1 MRFPSPESDV
11 FLAPMEGVND
21 LAFRLLCRRK
31 GAGIA
36 FTQMVS
42 VNALAR
48 RNKASIRRV
57 DTCDEERPFR
67 AVQLF
72 GQLPRLFAN
81 AAQFCEDKADIIDLN
96 FGCPYP
102 NIMQQGAG
110 SALLARPK
118 RIGEIVRAVCSAV
131 DLPVTCKLRIGL
143 TKNKINI
150 LDTPGDANF
159 IADGKNCLRAV
170 ESSILV
176 ADSADGVRV
185 QGEKIARLSKEL
197 GLTVVGFVNKMD
209 RERANFEKA
218 LQDISIAVGIPTAPI
233 YIPIGQ
239 ESSFKGLIDLLRK
252 KALFFEDDLS
262 GKFKEGEVPD
272 ELSKDVEKFREKLIE
287 AQMKYNAAVEK
298 KNKMLQQFKALH
310 GDEVIAEEASLG
322 K

>member
-1 MRFPSPESDV
+1 MKLPHPESDV

-48 RNKASIRRV
+48 RNKSSIRRL

-81 AAQFCEDKADIIDLN
+81 AAQFCENMADIIDLN

-131 DLPVTCKLRIGL
+131 ELPITCKLRIGL

-150 LDTPGDANF
+150 LETAKICEDAGAAMVTVHARTQDQLYSGKADWQWIRKVKEELSIPVAGNGDVWSVEDYARMKKETGCDYVMIGRGALGNPHIFAQVCEYQKKGTYTPLTKEMRMLDF
-159 IADGKNCLRAV
+159 IEYYQLAREYGTDINTVKFHAQRFTKGIPHGAQIRFALSKVKDWNT
-170 ESSILV
+170 I
-176 ADSADGVRV
+176 
-185 QGEKIARLSKEL
+185 EKIMSK
-197 GLTVVGFVNKMD
+197 
-209 RERANFEKA
+209 
-218 LQDISIAVGIPTAPI
+218 IC
-233 YIPIGQ
+233 
-239 ESSFKGLIDLLRK
+239 
-252 KALFFEDDLS
+252 
-262 GKFKEGEVPD
+262 
-272 ELSKDVEKFREKLIE
+272 
-287 AQMKYNAAVEK
+287 
-298 KNKMLQQFKALH
+298 
-310 GDEVIAEEASLG
+310 
-322 K
+322 